1 ADARIGLR
9 TDDDE
14 PPDAEAREHSLEG
27 GVLERVAVVLL
38 DERLGVARIQFGDDP
53 PVVAPP
59 RKLLVEVLD
68 PDNGDPLPPRLFDQ
82 GADVRDDSVAL
93 GSPLDDAVLHVDD
106 EECGVRPVLE
116 CGHGLPFLTLGS
128 CVSTYGKQRA
138 QPGDGPAKEDR
149 DQASY
154 ATASARL
161 PRRTTRPT
169 PPHRRGRRGA

>member
-1 ADARIGLR
+1 
-9 TDDDE
+9 
-14 PPDAEAREHSLEG
+14 
-27 GVLERVAVVLL
+27 
-38 DERLGVARIQFGDDP
+38 DERFGVARSQLGDDP

-59 RKLLVEVLD
+59 RKPVVGVLD
-68 PDNGDPLPPRLFDQ
+68 PDNGDLFLPRLLDKA
-82 GADVRDDSVAL
+82 ADVRDNCVAL
-93 GSPLDDAVLHVDD
+93 VSPLDDAVLHVDD